1 MMLIP
6 LDKKNLKS
14 LQLGVDSSFTRDPL
28 VIAKLTEEK
37 LVMAPFVY
45 RNKMTIL
52 LLKKKMLSFWSWDKK
67 HTKVM
72 VILLGEKIM
81 NMHRGT
87 SSSFLFF

>member
-1 MMLIP
+1 MMVIF

-52 LLKKKMLSFWSWDKK
+52 LLKKKC
-67 HTKVM
+67 
-72 VILLGEKIM
+72 
-81 NMHRGT
+81 
-87 SSSFLFF
+87 